1 MKKLKTAILIFI
13 SLTFSAC
20 TFNTKVDELLTP
32 PKLTEQQTAI
42 FEALQNAVGKNI
54 KLKYP
59 KSGDHRSAF
68 VLANL
73 DDEPTD
79 EALVFYE
86 LQTGESNTGLLR
98 VNILD
103 QEKGVWFS
111 TFDFAGFGSEVDEVI
126 FSNLG
131 TTGETKII
139 IGYSALNQMQKS
151 LSVLTYKNKV
161 LTELISNAQ
170 YSYMDVLDLNLD
182 NSEEL
187 IVLNQDSS
195 TQIAKAT
202 LYKTN
207 EDNVFYKVTET
218 ENIETA
224 TEYTKISVGY
234 AQEGL
239 YGLFIDY
246 SKGNNQYGT
255 EFLYYMGNRLFNP
268 ISETN
273 QNTSTS
279 RSTNTFNTVVS
290 SKDIDGD
297 GIVEIPSTVPFPGY
311 ETLNKQEQFSA
322 TIWHNLVNG
331 NLSRKAYTYSSVKN
345 NFIFVFPERWRDAV
359 TATITSEL
367 NEVVFSKATKS
378 QTKPDFD
385 LKINDEDFLLKIK
398 TIDTIVLAEKFAD
411 EESELLQDGY
421 EKLSSNGTKFYF
433 IKFGNKNDDMSMT
446 KEDILENFLVQKT
459 ES

>member
-1 MKKLKTAILIFI
+1 MKKIKTAILIFI

-20 TFNTKVDELLTP
+20 TFNMKVDELLTP

-42 FEALQNAVGKNI
+42 FEALQSAVGKNI

-59 KSGDHRSAF
+59 RTGDHRSAF

-103 QEKGVWFS
+103 QENGIWFS

-161 LTELISNAQ
+161 LTELMSNAQ

-195 TQIAKAT
+195 TQVAKAT

-207 EDNVFYKVTET
+207 EDNVFYKITET
-218 ENIETA
+218 ENIEIA
-224 TEYTKISVGY
+224 TEYTNISVGY

-246 SKGNNQYGT
+246 SKGANQYGT

-273 QNTSTS
+273 QAINTS
-279 RSTNTFNTVVS
+279 RSANNFNAVVT

-311 ETLNKQEQFSA
+311 ETLNKQEQFCA
-322 TIWHNLVNG
+322 TIWYNLVNG

-359 TATITSEL
+359 TATINSEL
-367 NEVVFSKATKS
+367 NEVVFIKASKAS
-378 QTKPDFD
+378 AKPDMD
-385 LKINDEDFLLKIK
+385 TKNVNQNFLLKIK
-398 TIDTIVLAEKFAD
+398 TLDIVDLGDTYEDKK
-411 EESELLQDGY
+411 SELYENGY
-421 EKLSSNGTKFYF
+421 QPLTINGTKSYF
-433 IKFGNKNDDMSMT
+433 IILGDKNDDMYIT
-446 KEDILENFLVQKT
+446 EEDILDNFLVQKT
-459 ES
+459 EG